1 MDADANK
8 PVQTCKDC
16 IHFFVTYDPQFPY
29 GCRSM
34 GFKSRRYP
42 CFEVQEASGEPCQ
55 GREVKKVIPLEQ
67 ERHRRSL

>member
-1 MDADANK
+1 MGLEARGQEALSNDSRT

-16 IHFFVTYDPQFPY
+16 IYFFVTYDTNFPY

-42 CFEVQEASGEPCQ
+42 HFEVLAATGEPCQ
-55 GREVKKVIPLEQ
+55 GRAT
-67 ERHRRSL
+67 ER

>member
-1 MDADANK
+1 MDTDVPG

-16 IHFFVTYDPQFPY
+16 IHFFVTYDSNFPY

-42 CFEVQEASGEPCQ
+42 YLEVQEATAEPCH
-55 GREVKKVIPLEQ
+55 GWEMKMKPGAASEVE
-67 ERHRRSL
+67 